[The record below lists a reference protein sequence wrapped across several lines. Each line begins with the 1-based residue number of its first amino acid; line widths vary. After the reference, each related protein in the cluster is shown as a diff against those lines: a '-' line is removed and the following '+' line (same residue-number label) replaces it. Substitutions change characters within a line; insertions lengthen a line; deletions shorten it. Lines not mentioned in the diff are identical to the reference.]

1 MLRLNRKSTQAVLLG
16 LMLIV
21 GSVQADVSYFC
32 GVMNS
37 GMEMA
42 DAVMDDACCCTDFDD
57 QQIMAD
63 ESDPC
68 CDVSVNLLVEA
79 EANAAQV
86 TPKPI
91 KLESDVDPPD
101 VFAPT
106 FEPLSLST
114 DTSVVS
120 VCLVAASFSSN
131 GSAIYLTTQ
140 RLRI

>member
-1 MLRLNRKSTQAVLLG
+1 MLRLNRKPTQAALLG

-32 GVMNS
+32 GMMNS
-37 GMEMA
+37 GMEMT
-42 DAVMDDACCCTDFDD
+42 DAVMDDECCCADFDD
-57 QQIMAD
+57 QQMMAD
-63 ESDPC
+63 ESDSC
-68 CDVSVNLLVEA
+68 CEASVNLLVDA

-101 VFAPT
+101 VLVPT
-106 FEPLSLST
+106 FELLPLST

-120 VCLVAASFSSN
+120 VCPVAASFSRN
-131 GSAIYLTTQ
+131 GSAIYLSTQ